1 MGELDNIAP
10 ANKLGVE
17 SVVDDPNSS
26 DSNSGLRSRRRFGSA
41 QENGKDIESDHEDE
55 GKLKR
60 NLKNRHLQMIAIGGT
75 IGTGLFIS
83 SGTALAEAGPAG
95 ALIAYA
101 FVGSIVY
108 SVMCS
113 LGEMATYIPVPGAF
127 TSYAARLVDPSLGFA
142 MGWIYWFNW
151 ASTYAVEL
159 TATGMI
165 VKYWDENLSV
175 AIFIGV
181 FWVVIS
187 AINFLPVGFYG
198 ELEFW
203 FSLTKVLTV
212 LGFMIFAICIDA
224 GVGRQGY
231 LGFKYWHSPG
241 AFAPYLITSDLSVGK
256 FVGFWAVLIQAGFS
270 YQGTELVGVAAGE
283 TENPQKTVPSAIRKT
298 FIRILIFFVLT
309 IFFIGLLV
317 PYDNPNLASDAGNA
331 SASPMVIAANLAG
344 VKVLPSLINAVL
356 LTVVLSAA
364 NSNVYSGSRVLLGLA
379 QEGFAPSC
387 FGWVTQRGVPY
398 VSVAFT
404 ALFGLLGFMNVS
416 SSGTT
421 VFNWLVNISS
431 VAGFICWTSINASH
445 IAFMKAMAARDIS
458 RETLPYKS
466 WGQPYLAWYGLFF
479 NLLITFTQGFTAW
492 IPHFNV
498 SDFWVAYICPVLF
511 VILYLA
517 HKAWYRTSF
526 VRPLEADLDTGR
538 PQFTNWETSNPKD
551 GWGRRLWDS
560 IMG

>member
-1 MGELDNIAP
+1 MGEQDDISP
-10 ANKLGVE
+10 AKMGVE

-41 QENGKDIESDHEDE
+41 QDNVKDIESDHEEE

-113 LGEMATYIPVPGAF
+113 LGEMATYIPVTGAF
-127 TSYAARLVDPSLGFA
+127 TTYAARLVDPSLGFA

-165 VKYWDENLSV
+165 IKFWNEDLNI

-187 AINFLPVGFYG
+187 ALNYLPVGFYG

-224 GVGRQGY
+224 GVGQQGY

-241 AFAPYLITSDLSVGK
+241 AFAPYLITSDLAVGK

-379 QEGFAPSC
+379 QEGFAPSY
-387 FGWVTQRGVPY
+387 FGWVTKRGVPY
-398 VSVAFT
+398 ISVTFT

-445 IAFMKAMAARDIS
+445 IAFMKAMDARDVS
-458 RETLPYKS
+458 RETLPYRS

-479 NLLITFTQGFTAW
+479 NILIIFTQGFTAW
-492 IPHFNV
+492 IPHFNI
-498 SDFWVAYICPVLF
+498 SDFWVAYVCPVLF
-511 VILYLA
+511 VVLYLA
-517 HKAWYRTSF
+517 HKIFYRTSF
-526 VRPLEADLDTGR
+526 VPPLEADLDTGR